1 MELNEVTSDSIG
13 LLVKERPAPP
23 APEPDYDAIKLPG
36 RDGTL
41 YRRKDIVPDIP
52 VKITFGFKAK
62 KDLWMEQYRIIKEWL
77 YDGIGGRLVLSDD
90 PEYFYQ
96 VKHLKIKSTDRFIR
110 TMGQIVVE
118 FICSGY
124 QYLLEGTTEMD
135 IDQVL
140 YNRYFLSHP
149 VYKITG
155 EGVCTLTVNG
165 KTMVANVGQ
174 NLTIDTERKLSYR
187 LDNTIMNTSVTGDY
201 DDMYLLRGKNSITIT
216 NGFELKIIPNWRCR

>member
-23 APEPDYDAIKLPG
+23 APEPDHDAIKLPG
-36 RDGTL
+36 RDGAL
-41 YRRKDIVPDIP
+41 YRRKDTVPDIP
-52 VKITFGFKAK
+52 VTFTFGFKAK
-62 KDLWMEQYRIIKEWL
+62 KDLWMEQYRIVKDWL
-77 YDGIGGRLVLSDD
+77 YDGICSRLVLSDD

-96 VKHLKIKSTDRFIR
+96 VKNFKIKSTDRFIR
-110 TMGQIVVE
+110 TMGQISVE

-135 IDQVL
+135 IDRVL
-140 YNRYFLSHP
+140 YNRYYLSHP

-187 LDNTIMNTSVTGDY
+187 LDNTIMNTSVTGNY
-201 DDMYLLRGKNSITIT
+201 DDLYLLKGKNSITIT

>member
-1 MELNEVTSDSIG
+1 MTSDSIG

-23 APEPDYDAIKLPG
+23 APEPDHDAIKLPG
-36 RDGTL
+36 RDGAL
-41 YRRKDIVPDIP
+41 YRRKDTVPDIP
-52 VKITFGFKAK
+52 VTFTFGFKAK
-62 KDLWMEQYRIIKEWL
+62 KDLWMEQYRIVKDWL
-77 YDGIGGRLVLSDD
+77 YDGICSRLVLSDD

-96 VKHLKIKSTDRFIR
+96 VKNFKIKSTDRFIR
-110 TMGQIVVE
+110 TMGQISVE

-135 IDQVL
+135 IDRVL
-140 YNRYFLSHP
+140 YNRYYLSHP

-187 LDNTIMNTSVTGDY
+187 LDNTIMNTSVTGNY
-201 DDMYLLRGKNSITIT
+201 DDLYLLKGKNSITIT

>member
-1 MELNEVTSDSIG
+1 MTSDSIG

-23 APEPDYDAIKLPG
+23 APEPDHDAIKLPG
-36 RDGTL
+36 RDGAL
-41 YRRKDIVPDIP
+41 YRRKDTVPDIL
-52 VKITFGFKAK
+52 VTFTFGFKAK
-62 KDLWMEQYRIIKEWL
+62 KDLWMEQYRIVKDWL
-77 YDGIGGRLVLSDD
+77 YDGICSRLVLSDD

-96 VKHLKIKSTDRFIR
+96 VKNFKIKSTDRFIR
-110 TMGQIVVE
+110 TMGQISVE

-135 IDQVL
+135 IDRVL
-140 YNRYFLSHP
+140 YNRYYLSHP

-187 LDNTIMNTSVTGDY
+187 LDNTIMNTSVTGNY
-201 DDMYLLRGKNSITIT
+201 DDLYLLKGKNSITIT